1 MLDAGVYVHV
11 SQHAHMCVCVCVCVR
26 CVSHCHR
33 CDRLNLQTFSKEPL
47 SLAAAYVIS
56 VPQVSS
62 TFPAPACLL
71 PPGGP
76 YGSADLMSRQL
87 EVVRV
92 INADQRPLRQRGCEW
107 VLKDCE
113 GQL

>member
-1 MLDAGVYVHV
+1 MI
-11 SQHAHMCVCVCVCVR
+11 
-26 CVSHCHR
+26 
-33 CDRLNLQTFSKEPL
+33 EPL

-62 TFPAPACLL
+62 TLPAPARPP
-71 PPGGP
+71 PPGGA
-76 YGSADLMSRQL
+76 YGSSDLMSRQL
-87 EVVRV
+87 EVLRV
-92 INADQRPLRQRGCEW
+92 INTDQAEPLRQRGCEW